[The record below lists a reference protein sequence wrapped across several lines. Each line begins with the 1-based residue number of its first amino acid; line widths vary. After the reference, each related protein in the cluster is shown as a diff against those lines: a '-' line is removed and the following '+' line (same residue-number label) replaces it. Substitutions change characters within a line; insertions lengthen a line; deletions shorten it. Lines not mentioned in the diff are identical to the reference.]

1 MAINVRGLSEH
12 RPWPGYSAIH
22 NAGQEPQQGQR
33 VLQTLGTP
41 KTLLPT
47 PKYKVPHIPAHT
59 RPQLPP
65 DPKDKCPWLA
75 GNPRALL
82 PKPEPWRGEPAP
94 PSSEHPIS
102 LGLSQGPTQKGR
114 VCPGLQA
121 GGILHSTC
129 LLFLHYLQCLE
140 QHLTPKCT
148 E

>member
-65 DPKDKCPWLA
+65 DPKDKCPWLT

-121 GGILHSTC
+121 GGNPT
-129 LLFLHYLQCLE
+129 
-140 QHLTPKCT
+140 QHLSLVPSLSPVLRAAPDTKMY
-148 E
+148 